1 MENQGVD
8 PKILP
13 PFGTFR
19 GKSLIAVSSE
29 LRNSSSSHGCNHV
42 LVIPSIELD
51 RRLVPFWLRLK
62 HVRCLK
68 YKQRQRK

>member
-13 PFGTFR
+13 PWDISGNVA
-19 GKSLIAVSSE
+19 LAVSSA